1 MAATIQTEKKTGAEA
16 FSGLNRTLL
25 DYWAWAHSDIA
36 ANAERGRLAEYL
48 VACAVNSPTA
58 CRTEWDTVDVVSA
71 DGIKIEVKSA
81 AYLQA
86 WQQSKYSAIRFDI
99 APKREWFYDVNTYSD
114 EVKRHA
120 DVYVFCLFACK
131 EAALANPMDLTQWEF
146 YVLPTAALNEK
157 AALQKT
163 ASLTTLQKLGAAK
176 CSYNNLC
183 ATIHA
188 LFQQ

>member
-1 MAATIQTEKKTGAEA
+1 
-16 FSGLNRTLL
+16 
-25 DYWAWAHSDIA
+25 
-36 ANAERGRLAEYL
+36 
-48 VACAVNSPTA
+48 
-58 CRTEWDTVDVVSA
+58 
-71 DGIKIEVKSA
+71 
-81 AYLQA
+81 
-86 WQQSKYSAIRFDI
+86 
-99 APKREWFYDVNTYSD
+99 
-114 EVKRHA
+114 
-120 DVYVFCLFACK
+120 
-131 EAALANPMDLTQWEF
+131 MDLTQWEF